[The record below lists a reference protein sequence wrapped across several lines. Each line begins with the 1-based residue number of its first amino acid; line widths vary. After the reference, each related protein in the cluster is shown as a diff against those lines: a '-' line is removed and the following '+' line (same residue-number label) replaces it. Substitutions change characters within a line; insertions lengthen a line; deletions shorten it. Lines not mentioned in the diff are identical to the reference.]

1 MRLLA
6 NCLVRRA
13 SNCLHLV
20 SVLKQV
26 ALVMLKKVGAVGST
40 GCAVGKFRIIVKN
53 GMFDLTCL
61 AGVGCGENSDYA
73 DCAEYAFGID
83 CAGV

>member
-26 ALVMLKKVGAVGST
+26 ALVMLKKVGVVGLA
-40 GCAVGKFRIIVKN
+40 GCDAGKFRIIVKN
-53 GMFDLTCL
+53 DMFGLTCL
-61 AGVGCGENSDYA
+61 AGVGCGESADYA
-73 DCAEYAFGID
+73 GCAEYTFGID
-83 CAGV
+83 CADV